1 MDPHFRGDDSKENKM
16 KIKDIKALSD
26 EELVVKEKQI
36 KKDLFVLN
44 NQRQLGKIEKP
55 SDVRKSR
62 RDIAKIL
69 TILNERKRDGK
80 KS

>member
-1 MDPHFRGDDSKENKM
+1 M
-16 KIKDIKALSD
+16 KIKELKNLSED
-26 EELVVKEKQI
+26 ELIVKEKQI

-44 NQRQLGKIEKP
+44 NQRQLGKIDKP
-55 SDVRKSR
+55 SDVRKFR
-62 RDIAKIL
+62 RNIAQIL